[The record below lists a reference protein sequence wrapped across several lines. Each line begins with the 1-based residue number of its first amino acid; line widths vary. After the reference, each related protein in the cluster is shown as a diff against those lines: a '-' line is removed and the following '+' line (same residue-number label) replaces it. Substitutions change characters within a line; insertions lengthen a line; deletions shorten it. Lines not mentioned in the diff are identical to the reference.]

1 MKIILRLIKPYWN
14 HLTISLTFKSLAAMA
29 DLFLP
34 WVIAYMI
41 DQTIPKLRSEVNPN
55 MMELYLL
62 GGLMVFIAFIG
73 WILNVTA
80 NRKAEWIAANAV
92 ETLRYDLFK
101 KIESLSANQVDLFT
115 RPSLISRMTTD
126 TYNIYNAT
134 AVMQRMGIRA
144 PVLLLGGIIMS
155 LLLDPVLTL
164 VMVGMLPIITI
175 IIYFYTKK
183 GIPLYQETQKSVD
196 NYIRTLRE
204 NITGARV
211 IRALSTTEIEMEKF
225 DNNNKDTVKNEL
237 KATITMSKVNPMMQ
251 AIMNIG
257 LVIVLVIGAYR
268 VFEGTTKIG
277 QIMAFVTYFTLILN
291 AMMSITRIFVL
302 NSRASASGMRIDE
315 VLEAPL
321 DFIDGDLDIVVDESK
336 PHVEFD
342 HVCFSYNQKSM
353 QLDDISFKL
362 NRGQTLGIIGAT
374 GSGKTTLIHTL
385 MRFYDVNQGSIKI
398 YGTDIKDLKSN
409 ALRKSI
415 GVVFQNDLIFADS
428 IFSNIQMHRG
438 NISDSDIETAM
449 KIAQADFI
457 YEKTDHLEHQMA
469 QRGLNLSGGQKQRIL
484 IARALAGQPDIVILD
499 DASSALDYQTD
510 MNMRKT
516 LKKELKNSTMM
527 IITQRISSIKDA
539 DLILILDEGKIVG
552 HGTHQTLAKENHLY
566 QEILS
571 FQMGGES
578 S

>member
-1 MKIILRLIKPYWN
+1 MKVIVRLIKPYWK
-14 HLTISLTFKSLAAMA
+14 HLTISLSFKSVAALA

-41 DQTIPKLRSEVNPN
+41 DETIPKLRELSNPN
-55 MMELYLL
+55 LFELYLL
-62 GGLMVFIAFIG
+62 GGLMVLIALIG
-73 WILNVTA
+73 WYLNVTA
-80 NRKAEWIAANAV
+80 NRKAEWIAAQAV
-92 ETLRYDLFK
+92 ESLRYDLFK
-101 KIESLSANQVDLFT
+101 KIEKLSANQVDYFT
-115 RPSLISRMTTD
+115 RPSLISRITTD

-134 AVMQRMGIRA
+134 AVMQRMGVRA

-155 LLLDPVLTL
+155 LLLDPILTL
-164 VMVGMLPIITI
+164 VMVGMLPIITV
-175 IIYFYTKK
+175 IIYYYTKK

-196 NYIRTLRE
+196 RYIRTLRE
-204 NITGARV
+204 NVTGARV
-211 IRALSTTEIEMEKF
+211 IRALSTTDIELEKF
-225 DNNNKDTVKNEL
+225 DINNKDTVKNEL
-237 KATITMSKVNPMMQ
+237 IATITMSKVNPMMQ

-257 LVIVLVIGAYR
+257 LVVVLVVGAYR
-268 VFEGTTKIG
+268 VNLGSTKIG

-315 VLEAPL
+315 VLDAKD
-321 DFIDGDLDIVVDESK
+321 DFVDGNLTIQEDLSK
-336 PHVEFD
+336 PHIEFD
-342 HVCFSYNQKSM
+342 QVCFSYNQKNL
-353 QLDDISFKL
+353 QLDHISFKL
-362 NRGQTLGIIGAT
+362 NKGQTLGILGAT

-385 MRFYDVNQGSIKI
+385 MRFYDVDSGAIKI
-398 YGTDIKDLKSN
+398 YGTNIKDLKSEH
-409 ALRKSI
+409 LRKSI

-438 NISDSDIETAM
+438 NITDSDIETAM

-457 YEKTDHLEHQMA
+457 YEKTDDLKYQMA

-484 IARALAGQPDIVILD
+484 IARALAGAPDIVILD

-510 MNMRKT
+510 SKMRNT
-516 LKKELKNSTMM
+516 LRKELKDSTMI

-539 DLILILDEGKIVG
+539 DLIIILDEGKIVG
-552 HGTHQTLAKENHLY
+552 MGTHKELVLNNSLY

-578 S
+578 L

>member
-1 MKIILRLIKPYWN
+1 MKVILRLIKPYWK
-14 HLTISLTFKSLAAMA
+14 HLTISLSFKSIAALA

-34 WVIAYMI
+34 WVIAFMI
-41 DQTIPKLRSEVNPN
+41 DETIPRLRESVDPN
-55 MMELYLL
+55 MYELYLL
-62 GGLMVFIAFIG
+62 GGLMVLIALVG
-73 WILNVTA
+73 WYLNVTA
-80 NRKAEWIAANAV
+80 NRKAEWIAAQAV
-92 ETLRYDLFK
+92 ENLRYHLFK
-101 KIESLSANQVDLFT
+101 KIEGLSANQVDYFT
-115 RPSLISRMTTD
+115 RPSLISRITTD

-134 AVMQRMGIRA
+134 AVMQRMGVRA

-164 VMVGMLPIITI
+164 VMVGMLPLITI

-196 NYIRTLRE
+196 RYIRTLRE
-204 NITGARV
+204 NVTGARV
-211 IRALSTTEIEMEKF
+211 IRALSTTNIEIEKF
-225 DNNNKDTVKNEL
+225 DNDNQETVKNEL
-237 KATITMSKVNPMMQ
+237 IATITMSKVNPLMQ

-257 LVIVLVIGAYR
+257 LVVVLVIGAYR
-268 VFEGTTKIG
+268 VNLGFTKIG

-315 VLEAPL
+315 VLDAKD
-321 DFIDGDLDIVVDESK
+321 DFIDGALDIKEDLSK
-336 PHVEFD
+336 PHIAFD
-342 HVCFSYNQKSM
+342 HVCFSYNQTNL
-353 QLDDISFKL
+353 QLEDISFNLKK
-362 NRGQTLGIIGAT
+362 GQTLGIIGAT

-385 MRFYDVNQGSIKI
+385 MRFYDVDSGSILI
-398 YGTDIKDLKSN
+398 YGTNIKDLKSES
-409 ALRKSI
+409 LRKSI

-438 NISDSDIETAM
+438 NISDADIETAM

-457 YEKTDHLEHQMA
+457 YDKSDDLKHQMA

-484 IARALAGQPDIVILD
+484 IARALAGDPDIIILD

-510 MNMRKT
+510 SKMRKT
-516 LKKELKNSTMM
+516 LRKELKDSTMI

-539 DLILILDEGKIVG
+539 DLILIMDEGKIVG
-552 HGTHQTLAKENHLY
+552 QGTHQALMKSNALY

-571 FQMGGES
+571 FQMGGDAL
-578 S
+578 